1 MVFNVIFEVE
11 PPTIRRR
18 KPHETPSFMARAHQ
32 CDAVHGAPG
41 AQGDLVLLSQG
52 LKKIKAVHRRSRG
65 LVQGVQGATN
75 GGFLSGKIHL

>member
-1 MVFNVIFEVE
+1 ME
-11 PPTIRRR
+11 
-18 KPHETPSFMARAHQ
+18 PHEAPPFMARAHQ

-52 LKKIKAVHRRSRG
+52 LKQKTVHRRISG
-65 LVQGVQGATN
+65 LVQGAQGATN